1 LLQASDEIGPFTN
14 WNVHD
19 VCGPPSQDATFANFL
34 CGATVINGATSPT
47 AWACSSSSS
56 SSSVMTPE
64 RAYDLF
70 FNENKPKN
78 FNKQKS
84 NQQRSKLSNKLFNM
98 DLLSL
103 MKAEIRN
110 VASSSSSSGNDDDSG
125 EGFVL
130 SNIIGETFT
139 CNAKDA
145 LATYLSNPE
154 VMEALHVEASNMTSW
169 PGEGIQYNRS
179 ATDLLVSPGYPDL
192 IQAGRVLIFR

>member
-1 LLQASDEIGPFTN
+1 
-14 WNVHD
+14 
-19 VCGPPSQDATFANFL
+19 
-34 CGATVINGATSPT
+34 
-47 AWACSSSSS
+47 
-56 SSSVMTPE
+56 MTPE

-78 FNKQKS
+78 FKQKS
-84 NQQRSKLSNKLFNM
+84 NQQQSSKLSNKLFNM

-110 VASSSSSSGNDDDSG
+110 VASRGGGNDDDDSG

-154 VMEALHVEASNMTSW
+154 VMEALHVEASNMSSW